1 MAVIVNGFAY
11 PALGSTDST
20 AAINP
25 GTVVTL
31 DDGGMAVYVQAASA
45 IAQYNAVAIPN
56 TNIALNAT
64 TDRVADTK
72 RVGFA
77 QVSIASG
84 YYGWVHLGGKV
95 RVNVSASC
103 LPAVALYTTS
113 TEGRL
118 DDATVSGALVA
129 GVVTEVTASATSAMT
144 AVAAYSMV
152 IPVPANATP

>member
-20 AAINP
+20 AALNT

-45 IAQYNAVAIPN
+45 ISQYNAVAIPN

-64 TDRVADTK
+64 TARVADTK

-152 IPVPANATP
+152 IPVPSNAA

>member
-1 MAVIVNGFAY
+1 MPVIVNGFAY
-11 PALGSTDST
+11 PALGDTQTS

-31 DDGGMAVYVQAASA
+31 DDGGMAVYVQAASN
-45 IAQYNAVAIPN
+45 ISQYNAVLIPN
-56 TNIALNAT
+56 TNIATNAT
-64 TDRVADTK
+64 TARSASTK

-84 YYGWVHLGGKV
+84 QYGWVQLGGKV

-103 LPAVALYTTS
+103 LPAVALYTTT
-113 TEGRL
+113 TEGVL

-129 GVVTEVTASATSAMT
+129 GVVTELTASATSAMT
-144 AVAAYSMV
+144 AVAAYTMIV
-152 IPVPANATP
+152 TGTIGGAP

>member
-1 MAVIVNGFAY
+1 MPVIVNGFAY
-11 PALGSTDST
+11 PALGDTQTS

-31 DDGGMAVYVQAASA
+31 DDGGMAVYVQAASN
-45 IAQYNAVAIPN
+45 ISQYNAVLIPN
-56 TNIALNAT
+56 TNIATNAT
-64 TDRVADTK
+64 TARSANTK

-84 YYGWVHLGGKV
+84 QYGWVQLGGKV

-103 LPAVALYTTS
+103 LPAVALYTTT
-113 TEGRL
+113 TEGVL

-129 GVVTEVTASATSAMT
+129 GVVTELTASATSAMT
-144 AVAAYSMV
+144 AVAAYTMIV
-152 IPVPANATP
+152 TGTIGGAP

>member
-1 MAVIVNGFAY
+1 MAVVVHGFAY
-11 PALGSTDST
+11 PSLGDTQTSPS
-20 AAINP
+20 INP
-25 GTVVTL
+25 GTLVTL
-31 DDGGMAVYVQAASA
+31 DDGGMAVYVQAASE
-45 IAQYNAVAIPN
+45 ISQYNAVCIPN
-56 TNIALNAT
+56 TNIAQNAT
-64 TDRVADTK
+64 TARVASTK

-84 YYGWVHLGGKV
+84 SYGWVQVGGKV

-103 LPAVALYTTS
+103 LPGVALYTTT

-144 AVAAYSMV
+144 AVAAFTMV
-152 IPVPANATP
+152 IPVPSNAA

>member
-1 MAVIVNGFAY
+1 MPVIVNGFAY
-11 PALGSTDST
+11 PALTSTDDT
-20 AAINP
+20 AAVTP
-25 GTVVTL
+25 GTMVTL
-31 DDGGMAVYVQAASA
+31 DDGGMAVYVRAASA
-45 IAQYNAVAIPN
+45 IAQYNAVLIPN
-56 TNIALNAT
+56 TNIAVNAT
-64 TDRVADTK
+64 TARAADTK

-129 GVVTEVTASATSAMT
+129 GVVTELTASATSAMT
-144 AVAAYSMV
+144 AVAAFTMV
-152 IPVPANATP
+152 IPVPSNATP

>member
-1 MAVIVNGFAY
+1 MPTIVNGFAY
-11 PALGSTDST
+11 PALTDTQTSPSV
-20 AAINP
+20 NV
-25 GTVVTL
+25 GTVVSL
-31 DDGGMAVYVQAASA
+31 DDGGLAVYVRAASA
-45 IAQYNAVAIPN
+45 ISQYNAVLIPN
-56 TNIALNAT
+56 TNIATNAT
-64 TDRVADTK
+64 TARSADTK

-84 YYGWVHLGGKV
+84 DYGWVQLGGKV

-103 LPAVALYTTS
+103 LPGVALYTTT

-144 AVAAYSMV
+144 AVAAFTM
-152 IPVPANATP
+152 ILPVPTNAA

>member
-1 MAVIVNGFAY
+1 MAIIVNGFAY
-11 PALGSTDST
+11 PALGDTQTDP
-20 AAINP
+20 AVNV

-31 DDGGMAVYVQAASA
+31 DDGGMAVYVKAASA
-45 IAQYNAVAIPN
+45 ISQYNAVCIPN
-56 TNIALNAT
+56 TNIATNAT
-64 TDRVADTK
+64 TARVASTK

-84 YYGWVHLGGKV
+84 SYGWVQLGGKV

-103 LPAVALYTTS
+103 LPGVALYTTT

-144 AVAAYSMV
+144 AVAAFTMV
-152 IPVPANATP
+152 IPVPSDAA

>member
-1 MAVIVNGFAY
+1 MPVIVNGFAY
-11 PALGSTDST
+11 PSLTDTQTSP
-20 AAINP
+20 AINV

-31 DDGGMAVYVQAASA
+31 DDGGTAVYVRAASA
-45 IAQYNAVAIPN
+45 ISQYNAVCIPN
-56 TNIALNAT
+56 TNIATNAT
-64 TDRVADTK
+64 TARVAETK

-84 YYGWVHLGGKV
+84 DYGWVHTGGKV

-103 LPAVALYTTS
+103 LPAVALYTTT

-129 GVVTEVTASATSAMT
+129 GVVTELTASATSAMT
-144 AVAAYSMV
+144 AVAAWTMV
-152 IPVPANATP
+152 IPVPSNATP

>member
-20 AAINP
+20 AGVNV

-64 TDRVADTK
+64 TARVADTK

-144 AVAAYSMV
+144 AVAAFTMV
-152 IPVPANATP
+152 IPVPANVTP

>member
-1 MAVIVNGFAY
+1 MPVIVNGFAY
-11 PALGSTDST
+11 PALGYTDSSP
-20 AAINP
+20 AVNV

-31 DDGGMAVYVQAASA
+31 DDGGLAVYVRAASA
-45 IAQYNAVAIPN
+45 ISQYNAVCIPN
-56 TNIALNAT
+56 SNIATNAT
-64 TDRVADTK
+64 TARVADTK

-84 YYGWVHLGGKV
+84 DYGWVHLGGKV

-129 GVVTEVTASATSAMT
+129 GVVTELTASATSAMT
-144 AVAAYSMV
+144 AVAAFTMV
-152 IPVPANATP
+152 IPVPSNATP

>member
-1 MAVIVNGFAY
+1 MAIIVNGFAY
-11 PALGSTDST
+11 PALGDTQTS
-20 AAINP
+20 AAVNV

-31 DDGGMAVYVQAASA
+31 DDGGMAVYVQAASS

-56 TNIALNAT
+56 TNIAENAT
-64 TDRVADTK
+64 TARVASTK
-72 RVGFA
+72 RIGFA

-84 YYGWVHLGGKV
+84 SYGWVHLGGKV

-103 LPAVALYTTS
+103 LPAVALYTTT

-129 GVVTEVTASATSAMT
+129 GVVTELTASATSAMT

-152 IPVPANATP
+152 IPVPSNATP

>member
-11 PALGSTDST
+11 PALGYTESSPSV
-20 AAINP
+20 NV

-31 DDGGMAVYVQAASA
+31 DDGGMAVYVRAASA
-45 IAQYNAVAIPN
+45 ISQYNAVLIPN
-56 TNIALNAT
+56 SNIATNAT
-64 TDRVADTK
+64 TARAADTK

-84 YYGWVHLGGKV
+84 DYGWVHLGGKV
-95 RVNVSASC
+95 RVNVGASC
-103 LPAVALYTTS
+103 LPAVGLYTTS

-129 GVVTEVTASATSAMT
+129 GVVTELTASAVSAMT
-144 AVAAYSMV
+144 AVAAFTMI
-152 IPVPANATP
+152 IPVPTNATP

>member
-1 MAVIVNGFAY
+1 MAIIVNGFAY
-11 PALGSTDST
+11 PALGDTQTS
-20 AAINP
+20 AAVNV

-45 IAQYNAVAIPN
+45 ISQYNAVAIPN
-56 TNIALNAT
+56 TNIAENAT
-64 TDRVADTK
+64 TARVASTK
-72 RVGFA
+72 RIGFA

-84 YYGWVHLGGKV
+84 SYGWVHLGGKV

-103 LPAVALYTTS
+103 LPAVALYTTT

-129 GVVTEVTASATSAMT
+129 GVVTELTASATSAMT

-152 IPVPANATP
+152 IPVPSNATP

>member
-20 AAINP
+20 AGVNV

-64 TDRVADTK
+64 TARVADTK

-144 AVAAYSMV
+144 AVAAFTMV
-152 IPVPANATP
+152 IPVPSNATP

>member
-11 PALGSTDST
+11 PALGYTESSPSV
-20 AAINP
+20 NV

-31 DDGGMAVYVQAASA
+31 DDGGMAVYVRAASA
-45 IAQYNAVAIPN
+45 ISQYNAVLIPN
-56 TNIALNAT
+56 TNIATNAT
-64 TDRVADTK
+64 TARSADTK

-84 YYGWVHLGGKV
+84 DYGWVQLGGKV

-103 LPAVALYTTS
+103 LPGVALYTTT

-144 AVAAYSMV
+144 AVAAFTMI
-152 IPVPANATP
+152 IPVPTNAS

>member
-1 MAVIVNGFAY
+1 MAIIVNGFAY
-11 PALGSTDST
+11 PALGDTQTS
-20 AAINP
+20 AAVNV

-31 DDGGMAVYVQAASA
+31 DDGGMAVYVQAASS

-56 TNIALNAT
+56 TNIAENAT
-64 TDRVADTK
+64 TARVANTK
-72 RVGFA
+72 RIGFA

-84 YYGWVHLGGKV
+84 SYGWVHLGGKV

-103 LPAVALYTTS
+103 LPAVALYTTT

-129 GVVTEVTASATSAMT
+129 GVVTELTASATSAMT

-152 IPVPANATP
+152 IPVPSNAA

>member
-1 MAVIVNGFAY
+1 MPVIVNGFAY
-11 PALGSTDST
+11 PALTSTDDT
-20 AAINP
+20 AAVTP

-31 DDGGMAVYVQAASA
+31 DDGGLAVYVRAASA
-45 IAQYNAVAIPN
+45 ISQYNAVLIPN
-56 TNIALNAT
+56 TNIAVNAT
-64 TDRVADTK
+64 TARAAETK

-84 YYGWVHLGGKV
+84 YYGWVQLGGKV

-103 LPAVALYTTS
+103 LPAVALYTTT

-129 GVVTEVTASATSAMT
+129 GVVTELTASATSAMT
-144 AVAAYSMV
+144 AVAAFTMV
-152 IPVPANATP
+152 IPVPSNAA

>member
-1 MAVIVNGFAY
+1 MPVIVNGFAY
-11 PALGSTDST
+11 PALTSTDDT
-20 AAINP
+20 AAVTP
-25 GTVVTL
+25 GTMVTL
-31 DDGGMAVYVQAASA
+31 DDGGMAVYVRAASA
-45 IAQYNAVAIPN
+45 ISQYNAVLIPN
-56 TNIALNAT
+56 TNIAVNAT
-64 TDRVADTK
+64 TARAAETK

-84 YYGWVHLGGKV
+84 YYGWVQLGGKV

-129 GVVTEVTASATSAMT
+129 GVVTELTASATSAMT
-144 AVAAYSMV
+144 AVAAFTMV
-152 IPVPANATP
+152 IPVPSNATP

>member
-1 MAVIVNGFAY
+1 MPVIVNGFAY
-11 PALGSTDST
+11 PALTSTDDT
-20 AAINP
+20 AAVTP

-31 DDGGMAVYVQAASA
+31 DDGGLAVYVRAASA
-45 IAQYNAVAIPN
+45 ISQYNAVLIPN
-56 TNIALNAT
+56 TNIAVNAT
-64 TDRVADTK
+64 TARAADTK

-84 YYGWVHLGGKV
+84 YYGWVQLGGKV

-103 LPAVALYTTS
+103 LPAVALYTTT

-129 GVVTEVTASATSAMT
+129 GVVTELTASATSAMT
-144 AVAAYSMV
+144 AVAAFTMIV
-152 IPVPANATP
+152 PVPANVTP

>member
-1 MAVIVNGFAY
+1 MAIIVNGFAY
-11 PALGSTDST
+11 PALGDTQTS
-20 AAINP
+20 AAVNV

-45 IAQYNAVAIPN
+45 ISQYNAVCIPN
-56 TNIALNAT
+56 TNIATNAT
-64 TDRVADTK
+64 TARAAATK

-84 YYGWVHLGGKV
+84 SYGWVHLGGKV

-103 LPAVALYTTS
+103 LPAVALYTTT

-129 GVVTEVTASATSAMT
+129 GVVTELTASATSAMT

-152 IPVPANATP
+152 IPVPSDAA

>member
-1 MAVIVNGFAY
+1 MAIIVNGFAY
-11 PALGSTDST
+11 PALGDTQTS
-20 AAINP
+20 AAVNV

-45 IAQYNAVAIPN
+45 ISQYNAVCIPN
-56 TNIALNAT
+56 TNVATNAT
-64 TDRVADTK
+64 TARVAATK

-84 YYGWVHLGGKV
+84 SYGWVHLGGKV

-103 LPAVALYTTS
+103 LPAVALYTTT

-129 GVVTEVTASATSAMT
+129 GVVTEVTASATSALT

-152 IPVPANATP
+152 IPVPSDAA

>member
-20 AAINP
+20 AGVNV

-64 TDRVADTK
+64 TARVADTK
-72 RVGFA
+72 RVGFE

>member
-1 MAVIVNGFAY
+1 MAIIVNGFAY
-11 PALGSTDST
+11 PALGDTQTS
-20 AAINP
+20 AAVNV

-31 DDGGMAVYVQAASA
+31 DDGGMAVYVQAASS

-56 TNIALNAT
+56 TNIAENAT
-64 TDRVADTK
+64 TARVANTK
-72 RVGFA
+72 RIGFA

-84 YYGWVHLGGKV
+84 SYGWVHLGGKV

-103 LPAVALYTTS
+103 LPAVALYTTT

-129 GVVTEVTASATSAMT
+129 GVVTELTASATSAMT

-152 IPVPANATP
+152 IPVPSNATP

>member
-1 MAVIVNGFAY
+1 MPVIVNGFAY
-11 PALGSTDST
+11 PALTSTDDT
-20 AAINP
+20 AAVTP

-31 DDGGMAVYVQAASA
+31 DDGGMAVYVKAASA
-45 IAQYNAVAIPN
+45 ISQYNAVLIPN
-56 TNIALNAT
+56 TNIAVNAT
-64 TDRVADTK
+64 TARAADTK

-84 YYGWVHLGGKV
+84 YYGWVQLGGKV

-129 GVVTEVTASATSAMT
+129 GVVTELTASATSAMT
-144 AVAAYSMV
+144 AVAAFTMV
-152 IPVPANATP
+152 IPVPSNATP